1 MGNKQ
6 IEISQAGLTDHVR
19 GANNESQHTGIVM
32 EK

>member
-6 IEISQAGLTDHVR
+6 IEISQAGLTDHVLD
-19 GANNESQHTGIVM
+19 ESQHIGIVM